1 VKRIFA
7 ILALAALLA
16 TPALA
21 APEEFSST
29 TTGIGVVVA
38 DLEKSV
44 GFYTNVVGMV
54 QTGSFDI
61 DAGFSKKSGLADGN
75 AAQVKVM
82 RLGEGENA
90 TQWKLMSF
98 GDKAKPLQND
108 FIHSHTGMR
117 YITLLVKD
125 LTPVLVR
132 IKDRKIKLLGKTP
145 VPLGAS
151 SHFILIQ
158 DPDGTFVELIG
169 PMKTTP

>member
-1 VKRIFA
+1 M
-7 ILALAALLA
+7 
-16 TPALA
+16 
-21 APEEFSST
+21 
-29 TTGIGVVVA
+29 VVA

-44 GFYTNVVGMV
+44 DFYTNVVGMV
-54 QTGSFDI
+54 QTGSFEI

-125 LTPVLVR
+125 LTPVLAR
-132 IKDRKIKLLGKTP
+132 IKDRKIKLLGETP
-145 VPLGAS
+145 VPLAAS

-169 PMKTTP
+169 PIKAIP

>member
-1 VKRIFA
+1 MKNKLAIFA
-7 ILALAALLA
+7 FSGLLAAS
-16 TPALA
+16 ALA
-21 APEEFSST
+21 APEEFAGT
-29 TTGIGVVVA
+29 TIGIGVVVA
-38 DLEKSV
+38 DLDKAV
-44 GFYTNVVGMV
+44 DFYTNVVGMV
-54 QTGSFDI
+54 QTGSFEI

-98 GDKAKPLQND
+98 GDKAKPLQNE

-117 YITLLVKD
+117 YVTIMVKD
-125 LTPVLVR
+125 LTPVLAR
-132 IKDRKIKLLGKTP
+132 IKERKIKLLGETP

-169 PMKTTP
+169 PMKPIP